1 MKSLNLL
8 YILIG
13 SAFASALLLVTPH
26 GFPYLGLATTFIG
39 AAIWAYSGAKNP
51 NIWTKM
57 VAVGIVLLSL
67 MLFVW
72 ANPVLTFIN
81 VFSILTLGALLVIN
95 PHLAIH
101 HPLQMLAHYVL
112 VWTHL
117 WHKIPK
123 FNWQQA
129 TSPKTAQSMKP
140 ANTYL
145 RLGASIVLTM
155 VIALVLIR
163 VFSSANPIFSYIS
176 SWITEKLTTF
186 ELRKDLGYWLW
197 RLVLFV
203 IIGIFF
209 NRLGGKSQKPF
220 NPASFVNADFP
231 LLLPKIATAL
241 LCTAFIVTHGLMLV
255 NPQAVLSK
263 IGVTHSQTTREIFGQ
278 MALASFISLGLITL
292 RRDQKRV
299 SNVLSLAL
307 LMCVVVLTTIGLQSD
322 YQYIAQFGLTHKRL
336 YGLAS
341 VAWLFAVSGLVLYW
355 LKRGGEFVITRG
367 AVGITIA
374 VLLLI
379 NLVNFDG
386 LIATYSPRLSKQ
398 SVDYEYMAHNL
409 SSDAG
414 TMWQLYLDAKQ
425 RYLDSTSKHDFSDA
439 SMLLYRLERLTPN
452 FSKTGAYRF
461 DGSFNV
467 SIFVAFNDF
476 AKLPIED
483 ERIWL
488 RRLELEIFPAL
499 NRLNTED
506 NIPNRTITPLPTNTQ

>member
-8 YILIG
+8 YFLIA
-13 SAFASALLLVTPH
+13 SAFASALLLVTPN

-39 AAIWAYSGAKNP
+39 AASWAFVGAKNP

-81 VFSILTLGALLVIN
+81 IVAILTLGALLVVN
-95 PHLAIH
+95 PQLAIH
-101 HPLQMLAHYVL
+101 HPVQMFAHYAS
-112 VWTHL
+112 VWAHL
-117 WHKIPK
+117 WQKTPK

-129 TSPKTAQSMKP
+129 TSPKTVQSVKS

-197 RLVLFV
+197 RLVMFV

-209 NRLGGKSQKPF
+209 NRLGGKTQKPF

-292 RRDQKRV
+292 RRDQKRA

-341 VAWLFAVSGLVLYW
+341 VGWLYAVSSLVLYW
-355 LKRGGEFVITRG
+355 LNKGGEFVVTRG

-386 LIATYSPRLSKQ
+386 LIATYSPRITQ
-398 SVDYEYMAHNL
+398 EGTDYSYLAYNL
-409 SSDAG
+409 SADAG
-414 TMWQLYLDAKQ
+414 PMWEHYMEVKKQYLTGDADGN
-425 RYLDSTSKHDFSDA
+425 YEPLSA
-439 SMLLYRLERLTPN
+439 MLYRLPPGKKEN
-452 FSKTGAYRF
+452 YRF
-461 DGSFNV
+461 YYDGSFNL
-467 SIFVAFNDF
+467 ANYLLYRN
-476 AKLPIED
+476 AMKLPVEKEIEAFKQMPSQVFKPED
-483 ERIWL
+483 FI
-488 RRLELEIFPAL
+488 PASRSAQIQL
-499 NRLNTED
+499 V
-506 NIPNRTITPLPTNTQ
+506 PQP

>member
-8 YILIG
+8 YFLIA

-26 GFPYLGLATTFIG
+26 GFPYLGLAITFAG
-39 AAIWAYSGAKNP
+39 AAVWAYMGSKNP

-57 VAVGIVLLSL
+57 VAVGIIFLSL
-67 MLFVW
+67 MLATW
-72 ANPVLTFIN
+72 ANPILTFIN
-81 VFSILTLGALLVIN
+81 IVAILTLGALLVVN
-95 PHLAIH
+95 PQVAIH
-101 HPLQMLAHYVL
+101 HPVQMLAHYAS
-112 VWTHL
+112 VWVHL
-117 WHKIPK
+117 WQKKPK

-129 TSPKTAQSMKP
+129 TSLKTVQSVKS

-145 RLGASIVLTM
+145 RLGASILLTI

-176 SWITEKLTTF
+176 SWITDKLTTF

-197 RLVLFV
+197 RLVMFV

-209 NRLGGKSQKPF
+209 NRLGGKTQKPF

-241 LCTAFIVTHGLMLV
+241 LCTAFIVTHGLLLI
-255 NPQAVLSK
+255 NPQAVLSR

-292 RRDQKRV
+292 RRDQKRA

-341 VAWLFAVSGLVLYW
+341 VLWLFAVSGLVFYW
-355 LKRGGEFVITRG
+355 LKRGGEYVVTRG
-367 AVGITIA
+367 VVGITIG
-374 VLLLI
+374 VLSLI

-386 LIATYSPRLSKQ
+386 LIATYSPRITKQ
-398 SVDYEYMAHNL
+398 DTDYNYLAYNL
-409 SSDAG
+409 SPDAG
-414 TMWQLYLDAKQ
+414 TLWQQYQSAKQ
-425 RYLDSTSKHDFSDA
+425 KYLENNSNENLMPLAPMLYKLPPGLSD
-439 SMLLYRLERLTPN
+439 EN
-452 FSKTGAYRF
+452 RF
-461 DGSFNV
+461 YYDGSFNL
-467 SIFVAFNDF
+467 SNFRLYTNAQS
-476 AKLPIED
+476 LPIKDEIRWFQNEEYKYIPSQQFKPED
-483 ERIWL
+483 FI
-488 RRLELEIFPAL
+488 PASRSAQIQL
-499 NRLNTED
+499 V
-506 NIPNRTITPLPTNTQ
+506 PKP